1 MIAISKEQVIE
12 TVLTMQDID
21 GYRSGDCVSRRA
33 VIALLDAI
41 DEIDID
47 FLDAFVDDGK

>member
-1 MIAISKEQVIE
+1 MVTISKEQAME
-12 TVLTMQDID
+12 TIWTMMDID
-21 GYRSGDCVSRRA
+21 GYRSGDCVSRKA

-41 DEIDID
+41 EEIDID